1 MLILQ
6 IITKNENKIIL
17 LLKNNKEKYPEKIS
31 YDTIRNMLDISEVS
45 LFDLLESLQEKEFIK
60 LDTEE
65 KQVYYEDL
73 EKEIKVVEDK
83 SALKKYM
90 LNQTEEEAY
99 EIIQNVIT
107 KYEGYAP
114 RYVLEGALL
123 YGQLELT
130 PKRTYNIIVSL
141 ENKNLLNKV
150 LRNDGE
156 YYTM

>member
-1 MLILQ
+1 MQ
-6 IITKNENKIIL
+6 IITKNENKILL
-17 LLKNNKEKYPEKIS
+17 LLKNNKDKYPEKIS
-31 YDTIRNMLDISEVS
+31 YETIKDMLDISEVI
-45 LFDLLESLQEKEFIK
+45 LFDCLESLQEKEFIK
-60 LDTEE
+60 LDSDE
-65 KQVYYEDL
+65 KQVYYDDL
-73 EKEIKVVEDK
+73 DKEIKVVEDK

-90 LNQTEEEAY
+90 LNKTEEDAY
-99 EIIQNVIT
+99 EIIQDVIT

-141 ENKNLLNKV
+141 ENKKLLNRV
-150 LRNDGE
+150 LKTDGE

>member
-1 MLILQ
+1 MQ